1 MLKRQL
7 IEQYQVVIYL
17 VAIGCGLF
25 FGTVFPGSVGT
36 LEFVLWPLLGLL
48 LYATFTQVPLAHLG
62 EAFSD
67 SRFVIAAVVG
77 NFLILPLVIWALLQL
92 APDIPA
98 VRLGILLVL
107 LVPCTDWFIT
117 FTHLGGGD
125 TRRAIAF
132 SPVSLILQ
140 ILLLPVYLWAFFG
153 EDFAANVAQLE
164 MLLAFFGLIVLPLAA
179 AFLTEKSVETGE
191 QSSNLLSG
199 LAWLPVPLLALVV
212 FSIAATQ
219 VGIVLES
226 TGLLDQLL
234 VIFVAFLVIAGLLAR
249 GLALL
254 FRLPADQGRVLA
266 FSLGTRNSFV
276 VLPLA
281 LALPSSFELAV
292 VVIVFQSLVEL
303 FGMVVYLWWVPK
315 KLFPKSGSPNPSS
328 PTPPAS

>member
-1 MLKRQL
+1 MLNRQL
-7 IEQYQVVIYL
+7 IEQYQVVLYL

-25 FGTVFPGSVGT
+25 FGTAFPGSVDA
-36 LEFVLWPLLGLL
+36 LEFALWPLLGLL
-48 LYATFTQVPLAHLG
+48 LYATFTQVPLARLG

-67 SRFVIAAVVG
+67 SRFVTAAVVG
-77 NFLILPLVIWALLQL
+77 NFLMLPLVIWALLHL

-153 EDFAANVAQLE
+153 EDFAANVAQRE

-179 AFLTEKSVETGE
+179 ALLTEKSVETGKL
-191 QSSNLLSG
+191 SSNLLSG

-226 TGLLDQLL
+226 TEFLHQLL

-249 GLALL
+249 GLALF

-281 LALPSSFELAV
+281 LALPASFELAV

-315 KLFPKSGSPNPSS
+315 KLFPNACSLA
-328 PTPPAS
+328 PPAS